1 MLNPAV
7 LSHPS
12 EFLTQW
18 IAEKRPLQNTIE
30 NFLAD
35 KTKRYALGRNENS
48 LLLSQDIPLAGI
60 VDDFA
65 AEIKEWNGL
74 PVVRKEDVPQDAIL
88 VNAATAIRPVTAEKN
103 ARSRGTNLWLNH
115 SDLYQHH
122 PSLFRLPDFVVQNRE
137 TITKSSASFENLYSQ
152 FSDDE
157 SRKIF
162 LDIIRYR
169 LTGDPMFMREYQCR
183 MNDQYFE
190 SFFDFP
196 PNGVFIDAGGFDGE
210 TSIEFSSRYSEYGEI
225 HIFEP
230 STLNYE
236 NVISALVGI
245 RDVNAHKFGLSD
257 KEEILRF
264 SGENGSASKISE
276 TGSDSI
282 SVKPLDSFEISRI
295 DFIKM
300 DLEGWELH
308 ALKGARR
315 AILKNHP
322 ILAISA
328 YHHPQDFISI
338 FNFVLSIRK
347 DYDIYL
353 RHYTEGWTESILY
366 FSPKK

>member
-1 MLNPAV
+1 
-7 LSHPS
+7 
-12 EFLTQW
+12 
-18 IAEKRPLQNTIE
+18 
-30 NFLAD
+30 LA
-35 KTKRYALGRNENS
+35 Y
-48 LLLSQDIPLAGI
+48 
-60 VDDFA
+60 
-65 AEIKEWNGL
+65 
-74 PVVRKEDVPQDAIL
+74 
-88 VNAATAIRPVTAEKN
+88 
-103 ARSRGTNLWLNH
+103 
-115 SDLYQHH
+115 
-122 PSLFRLPDFVVQNRE
+122 
-137 TITKSSASFENLYSQ
+137 
-152 FSDDE
+152 
-157 SRKIF
+157 
-162 LDIIRYR
+162 
-169 LTGDPMFMREYQCR
+169 
-183 MNDQYFE
+183 
-190 SFFDFP
+190 
-196 PNGVFIDAGGFDGE
+196 
-210 TSIEFSSRYSEYGEI
+210 
-225 HIFEP
+225 
-230 STLNYE
+230 
-236 NVISALVGI
+236 
-245 RDVNAHKFGLSD
+245 AHKFGLSD